1 MPDTIY
7 IVLITCLLATNFTRI
22 IAAFKWISE
31 FLSSLSSEPNERLV
45 PLYDLEGVQIGF
57 VRITETDFPLD
68 GHEPNQT
75 SAFKAASPE
84 SLNFIASSLPTR
96 HSDAENGP
104 DLSMNRTE
112 TSNPSTVPTRSSKS
126 KHLKIPSKSL
136 PPSAWDGWPDTEYY
150 TTFSSQE
157 IAATQN
163 LALNWSCEKVAGK
176 RGSPN
181 AVSWQKGKENR
192 QRCIGILVC
201 ASHSCSFN
209 IHCAPAI
216 RGEGLHRQ
224 LTKKCFCGQKLR
236 LQACGVESSTYLFRG
251 GAYFINFGTHSH
263 PKYTHALNYRKNQ
276 PLEFEKF
283 VPNYDQVQHNTATQ
297 VESSSAS
304 DSEEEQATVNPE
316 REQSR
321 SSSSQPRVASENEVD
336 DALFIPH
343 DSDEKM
349 DSAEEWEK
357 DNDSQAAESE

>member
-7 IVLITCLLATNFTRI
+7 IALVTCLIATNFTRI
-22 IAAFKWISE
+22 ITAFKWISE
-31 FLSSLSSEPNERLV
+31 FLSSLSSEPNDRLV

-68 GHEPNQT
+68 P
-75 SAFKAASPE
+75 SY
-84 SLNFIASSLPTR
+84 LPTR
-96 HSDAENGP
+96 YSDAQSGP
-104 DLSMNRTE
+104 ELSMNRTE
-112 TSNPSTVPTRSSKS
+112 TSNPLTVPTRLTKS

-136 PPSAWDGWPDTEYY
+136 PPSAWDGWPDTEYH
-150 TTFSSQE
+150 TTLSSQE

-216 RGEGLHRQ
+216 RGEDLHRQ
-224 LTKKCFCGQKLR
+224 LTKNCFCGQKLR
-236 LQACGVESSTYLFRG
+236 LQACGVESSTHLFRG

-283 VPNYDQVQHNTATQ
+283 IPNYDQVQRNTATQ

-304 DSEEEQATVNPE
+304 ESEEEQATGTISIYFFSDFSSSAKLFVVNPE

-321 SSSSQPRVASENEVD
+321 SSLSQPAGASENEVD

-343 DSDEKM
+343 DSDEKL

>member
-7 IVLITCLLATNFTRI
+7 LALITCLVATNFTRI
-22 IAAFKWISE
+22 IAAFKWVSE
-31 FLSSLSSEPNERLV
+31 YLSSLSSEPNERLV

-57 VRITETDFPLD
+57 VRITETDFPLN
-68 GHEPNQT
+68 GHDNVNEPNQT
-75 SAFKAASPE
+75 KS
-84 SLNFIASSLPTR
+84 SSLATR
-96 HSDAENGP
+96 YSDTQNGP
-104 DLSMNRTE
+104 ELSMNRTE
-112 TSNPSTVPTRSSKS
+112 TSNSSTVPMRSTKS
-126 KHLKIPSKSL
+126 KHLKVPSKRL
-136 PPSAWDGWPDTEYY
+136 PPSTWDGWPDSEYY
-150 TTFSSQE
+150 TTLFSQE

-216 RGEGLHRQ
+216 RGEDLHRQ

-283 VPNYDQVQHNTATQ
+283 IPNYDQVQRNTATQ

-321 SSSSQPRVASENEVD
+321 SSSSQPAVASENEVSNSY
-336 DALFIPH
+336 AVGLLH
-343 DSDEKM
+343 
-349 DSAEEWEK
+349 
-357 DNDSQAAESE
+357 